1 MLATIGRLYMG
12 LIKGLAA
19 LAALLILFSVGLVV
33 FSVIWRYLQLGGVQA
48 TIATVEYILLYFTM
62 FSAPYLLHTQGH
74 VMVDMVVK
82 NLRGFPRRALES
94 AIYIIGIIVCSTFA
108 VVSVQIMRQAIERGY
123 FDERSVDV
131 PYWLL
136 YAAYPLCFGL
146 LTIEFIRYLVT
157 SRSLYEST
165 EKNEGL

>member
-1 MLATIGRLYMG
+1 MLATIGRLYIG
-12 LIKGLAA
+12 LIKGLAV

-33 FSVIWRYLQLGGVQA
+33 FSVIWRYLELGGVQA

-82 NLRGFPRRALES
+82 SLRGFPRLALES
-94 AIYIIGIIVCSTFA
+94 AIYLIGIVVCSIFT
-108 VVSVQIMRQAIERGY
+108 VVSVQIMRNAIARGY

-146 LTIEFIRYLVT
+146 LTIEFIRYLIT
-157 SRSLYEST
+157 SRSLYEAA